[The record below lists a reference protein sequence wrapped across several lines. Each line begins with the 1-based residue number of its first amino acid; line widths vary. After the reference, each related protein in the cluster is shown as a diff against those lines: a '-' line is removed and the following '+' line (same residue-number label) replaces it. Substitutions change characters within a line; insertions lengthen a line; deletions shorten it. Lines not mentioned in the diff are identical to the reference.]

1 VDYGEYEGL
10 TTPAIHESRPDWELF
25 HDGCPGGETPAEVY
39 GRAKDFMA
47 LVDTGD
53 GRAIAFAHGHILRA
67 LAVAWLDLDITVAA
81 QLLIDVATLSV
92 LCHDS
97 RGRLFVTWNAA

>member
-10 TTPAIHESRPDWELF
+10 TTPAIHESRPNWELF
-25 HDGCPGGETPAEVY
+25 HDGCPGGETPAHVY
-39 GRAKDFMA
+39 ARAKDFIA
-47 LVDTGD
+47 LADVGD

-67 LAVAWLDLDITVAA
+67 LAVAWLDLNITVAA
-81 QLLIDVATLSV
+81 QLLIDVATVSV

-97 RGRLFVTWNAA
+97 RGRLLVTWNAP